1 MQAAGNE
8 YVAQLL
14 DRAATLIRDL
24 EPADGATEAQE
35 HEINQWLNEYQAE
48 KARFGQPLG
57 SPAYQDAVQATR
69 GENVLEGTT
78 EDGGDARRSRRLKP
92 TEDQLRAQGEGG
104 TRPEDYDGRYDDM
117 SAAELQT
124 EAGRRG
130 LAKSGTKPEL
140 IDRLH
145 QSDMGTSAG

>member
-14 DRAATLIRDL
+14 DRAATLIEASTAERDT
-24 EPADGATEAQE
+24 DQE
-35 HEINQWLNEYQAE
+35 EQRQWLREYRAE

-92 TEDQLRAQGEGG
+92 TEDQLRAQGAGDA
-104 TRPEDYDGRYDDM
+104 RPEDYDGLYDKA
-117 SAAELQT
+117 SAAELQA
-124 EAGRRG
+124 EAERRG
-130 LAKSGTKPEL
+130 LAKSGTKAEL

-145 QSDMGTSAG
+145 QHDMGTSAG